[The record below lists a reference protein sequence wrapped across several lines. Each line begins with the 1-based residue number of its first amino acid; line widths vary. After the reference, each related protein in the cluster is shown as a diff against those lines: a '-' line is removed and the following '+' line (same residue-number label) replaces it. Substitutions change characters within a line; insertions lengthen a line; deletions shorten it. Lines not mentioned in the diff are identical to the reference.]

1 MLVEVKFTEPMSY
14 DTAHKLEKFIG
25 GSNKLVRAGVP
36 SYGGD
41 IRPLDDDDVLTSDV
55 YKKDDTYYRVG
66 TNEEVSNYLVYEV
79 PPEDK
84 KVFFGEHNYC
94 YTVDI
99 ELLLA
104 VFPELPFTVVHR
116 VKVKTAEHEFTKLIH
131 WLEMGLAFAVG
142 VVAGWL

>member
-14 DTAHKLEKFIG
+14 DTAHKLERFIG

-36 SYGGD
+36 SYGV
-41 IRPLDDDDVLTSDV
+41 IRPLGDDDVLTSDV

-84 KVFFGEHNYC
+84 KVFFGGHNYR

-104 VFPELPFTVVHR
+104 VFPELPFTVVR
-116 VKVKTAEHEFTKLIH
+116 MVKVKTAEHEFTKLIH

>member
-36 SYGGD
+36 SYGV

-55 YKKDDTYYRVG
+55 YKKDDTYYRVV

-84 KVFFGEHNYC
+84 KVFFGEHNYR

-104 VFPELPFTVVHR
+104 VFPELPFTIVR
-116 VKVKTAEHEFTKLIH
+116 TVKVKTAEHEFTKLIH
-131 WLEMGLAFAVG
+131 WLEMGLAFVVG

>member
-36 SYGGD
+36 SYGGV

-79 PPEDK
+79 PPR
-84 KVFFGEHNYC
+84 G
-94 YTVDI
+94 
-99 ELLLA
+99 
-104 VFPELPFTVVHR
+104 
-116 VKVKTAEHEFTKLIH
+116 
-131 WLEMGLAFAVG
+131 
-142 VVAGWL
+142 